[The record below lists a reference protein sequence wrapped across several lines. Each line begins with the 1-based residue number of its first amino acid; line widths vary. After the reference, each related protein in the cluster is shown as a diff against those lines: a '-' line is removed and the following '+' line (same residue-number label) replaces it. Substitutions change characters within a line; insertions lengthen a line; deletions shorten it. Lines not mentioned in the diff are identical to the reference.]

1 MNATAAAVP
10 GAAPLSQGARIVNTF
25 IAPSKTFA
33 DLRRSAAWWAPYLLL
48 FVSTLLFAYV
58 VDQKIG
64 FHQVV
69 DNQIQ
74 ASPKATQR
82 MEQMPPD
89 QRTKTFEGQV
99 MGTRYFTYGFQI
111 FLLVFYLIFAGIYLA
126 TFKFGAGADIT
137 FKVSLAIVVLCRASA
152 GVKGIAGYRVDHGRG
167 ECRIVHAAE
176 SGGDQSWLFFK
187 SSGFSVFVRS
197 GVGTRHIRDLDSG
210 AHGYRLFGCRQGE
223 AFHGDVYSLWM
234 VRRDHAFLFGP
245 GCNGVLMCV

>member
-1 MNATAAAVP
+1 MSTAAAVP
-10 GAAPLSQGARIVNTF
+10 EAGPLSQGARIVNTF

-33 DLRRSAAWWAPYLLL
+33 DLRRSASWWAPYLLL

-69 DNQIQ
+69 ENQIQ

-89 QRTKTFEGQV
+89 QRAKAIDGQV

-137 FKVSLAIVVLCRASA
+137 YKVSLAIIIYAALPQVLKTILAIVSIMAGASAEAFTLQNPVATNPGYFLNPADSPFLFGVASGLDIFAIWTVVLTA
-152 GVKGIAGYRVDHGRG
+152 I
-167 ECRIVHAAE
+167 
-176 SGGDQSWLFFK
+176 
-187 SSGFSVFVRS
+187 GFSVAGKVKRS
-197 GVGTRHIRDLDSG
+197 TAMFIAFGWYIAITLFFSG
-210 AHGYRLFGCRQGE
+210 LGAM
-223 AFHGDVYSLWM
+223 AS
-234 VRRDHAFLFGP
+234 
-245 GCNGVLMCV
+245 

>member
-1 MNATAAAVP
+1 MSTAAAVP
-10 GAAPLSQGARIVNTF
+10 EAGPLSQGARIVNTF

-33 DLRRSAAWWAPYLLL
+33 DLRRSASWWAPYLLL

-69 DNQIQ
+69 ENQIQ

-89 QRTKTFEGQV
+89 QRAKAIDGQV

-137 FKVSLAIVVLCRASA
+137 YKVSLAIIIYAALPQVLKTILAIVSIMAGASAESFTLQNPVATNPGYFLNPADSPFLFGVASGFDIFAIWTVVLTA
-152 GVKGIAGYRVDHGRG
+152 I
-167 ECRIVHAAE
+167 
-176 SGGDQSWLFFK
+176 
-187 SSGFSVFVRS
+187 GFSVAGKVKRS
-197 GVGTRHIRDLDSG
+197 TAMFIAFGWYIAITLFFSG
-210 AHGYRLFGCRQGE
+210 LGAM
-223 AFHGDVYSLWM
+223 AS
-234 VRRDHAFLFGP
+234 
-245 GCNGVLMCV
+245 

>member
-1 MNATAAAVP
+1 MSTAAAVP

-89 QRTKTFEGQV
+89 QRTKTLEGQV

-137 FKVSLAIVVLCRASA
+137 FKVSLAIVVYAGLPQVLKALLAIVSIMAGASA
-152 GVKGIAGYRVDHGRG
+152 ESFTLQNPVATNPGYFLNPADSPFLFGVA
-167 ECRIVHAAE
+167 
-176 SGGDQSWLFFK
+176 SGLDIFAIWTVVLTAI
-187 SSGFSVFVRS
+187 GFSVAGKVKRS
-197 GVGTRHIRDLDSG
+197 TAMFIAFGWYVAITLFFSG
-210 AHGYRLFGCRQGE
+210 LGAM
-223 AFHGDVYSLWM
+223 AS
-234 VRRDHAFLFGP
+234 
-245 GCNGVLMCV
+245 